1 MDRSVSTYS
10 PPVCSPELKGGTGNG
25 VSCTMSR
32 GLKCSVFMSLVAL
45 IMTGG
50 ALSAGADEFKRP
62 APPQQAQTPAPQ
74 QTSNWTGGQFG
85 AFGGDSSLA
94 QNFTEP
100 GAFLCSTGCETP
112 FGFRGQANSFTGGV
126 FGGYRVQF
134 GNFVVGA
141 ETDIAWKKGQ
151 TSQVQSDHNAVGNPE
166 VFTGSLEQNWDGS
179 VRARFGALVT
189 PSVLFY
195 STAGL
200 AFSNIHSSFSYTAS
214 CVICGVNH
222 GVTGTGSFSE
232 TRTGY
237 TVGSGLEVA
246 IAYGLKARLEY
257 RYTDFGHFSYDVPL
271 HPNPT
276 CGVSCGTNAHVDLNA
291 TFHTVRVGLGV
302 DF

>member
-1 MDRSVSTYS
+1 MDRSVSTCS
-10 PPVCSPELKGGTGNG
+10 RLVRSPERIGDGL
-25 VSCTMSR
+25 SCTMSP
-32 GLKCSVFMSLVAL
+32 GAASLVMSLVAL
-45 IMTGG
+45 IVIGS
-50 ALSAGADEFKRP
+50 ALSANADEYKRP
-62 APPQQAQTPAPQ
+62 AAPQQAQAPAPQ
-74 QTSNWTGGQFG
+74 QASNWTGGQFG

-100 GAFLCSTGCETP
+100 GAFLCSTLCETP

-126 FGGYRVQF
+126 FAGYRVQF

-151 TSQVQSDHNAVGNPE
+151 TSQVQSDLNTLGTPE

-200 AFSNIHSSFSYTAS
+200 AFSNIQSSFSYTAT
-214 CVICGVNH
+214 CAACGGASVA
-222 GVTGTGSFSE
+222 GAGSFSE

-271 HPNPT
+271 HPNPS
-276 CGVSCGTNAHVDLNA
+276 CGLLPCGTNAHVDLNA
-291 TFHTVRVGLGV
+291 AFHTVRVGLGV